1 MLECHC
7 HLLPGIDDGAPDLT
21 VGLALLGDLAAQGIS
36 EVVLT
41 PHRGSSRVPVDDA
54 RVPVAF
60 ADFCAAAL
68 AQPAS
73 SELRLHLGAE
83 NHLSGVE
90 DPTRWAAQVVPL
102 GDSRVVLI
110 ELPDD
115 QLPGSTWDAVFAL
128 QRRGFRPLL
137 AHPERCK
144 GLHVGDP
151 AFERYVD
158 SGGLLQITLGHLIG
172 AHGWRMRWRAGRLW
186 RRYHKACVLASDTHD
201 RGPRRPRWNDVP
213 LRMHSQWPHNLRF
226 LSSW

>member
-7 HLLPGIDDGAPDLT
+7 HLLPGVDDGAPDLA
-21 VGLALLGDLAAQGIS
+21 VGLALLGDLAAQGIT

-41 PHRGSSRVPVDDA
+41 PHRGSGRVPVDDA
-54 RVPVAF
+54 RVAPAY
-60 ADFCAAAL
+60 AEFCAAAM
-68 AQPAS
+68 AQPATAG
-73 SELRLHLGAE
+73 LRLLLGAE

-115 QLPGSTWDAVFAL
+115 HFPASTWDAIFAV
-128 QRRGFRPLL
+128 QRRGLRPML

-144 GLHVGDP
+144 GLAAGD
-151 AFERYVD
+151 AALGRYVE
-158 SGGLLQITLGHLIG
+158 SGGLLQITIGHLLG

-186 RRYHKACVLASDTHD
+186 ARYHQACVLASDTHD
-201 RGPRRPRWNDVP
+201 RGPRRPRWNELSP
-213 LRMHSQWPHNLRF
+213 RMRSQWPTSLIL
-226 LSSW
+226 LSKW